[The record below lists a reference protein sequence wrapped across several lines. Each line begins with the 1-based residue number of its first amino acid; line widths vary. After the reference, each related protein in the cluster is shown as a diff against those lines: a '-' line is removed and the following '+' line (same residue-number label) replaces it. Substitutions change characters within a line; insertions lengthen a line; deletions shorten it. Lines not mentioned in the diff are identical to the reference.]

1 MTFTLIS
8 LPRMKNFACLLP
20 VLLCFG
26 LSTGAYAQA
35 TTPQAAALPA
45 VAKPAHNYCMLKTG
59 HMMMVIQGKQR
70 TLMTTDM
77 TMSDGSMCLTD
88 GTCRRPDGTL
98 LTLREGQCMLTNGKL
113 TMHPGSSSR
122 PPVKASAKPHKRKM

>member
-1 MTFTLIS
+1 
-8 LPRMKNFACLLP
+8 MKNTAYLLP

-26 LSTGAYAQA
+26 LSTGAHAQA
-35 TTPQAAALPA
+35 TTPRAAAPPA
-45 VAKPAHNYCMLKTG
+45 VAKPAHDYCMLKDG
-59 HMMMVIQGKQR
+59 HIMMVIQGKQM
-70 TLMTTDM
+70 TPMTTDM

-113 TMHPGSSSR
+113 TMHPSSVKR
-122 PPVKASAKPHKRKM
+122 PSMKPQPQPQPGAKK